1 MKNNRLL
8 IISYYWPPSGGSG
21 VQRWLNFSNYL
32 IKIGWEITVFTAKNA
47 NYPLLDQKLNE
58 TVNDK
63 IKVLRIPIFEPAGFF
78 KTSDNDNI
86 NSSTIFNKLL
96 NWIRANLFFPD
107 SRMFWINKVAN
118 KSIKFI
124 NKNKINCLITTSPPF
139 STNLIGLKIKKET
152 GVKWISDHRD
162 PWSDFFQ
169 FKLLPISS
177 YMKQKHLTYELR
189 CLKYSDLVIT
199 TSPNLTSKYLSFNPN
214 THTIYNGFN
223 SYINSK
229 NSNKFLLMYCG
240 QMKSIQNPRNLWIVL
255 DEICKENINFSKD
268 LSIKLIGNFDIE
280 LVNYIK
286 SKSKNYEVKF
296 EKYLEK
302 KQLDNE
308 VKNATIL
315 LLTGVDLKKVNNI
328 IPGKLFY
335 YFSIQRPIIAFSNL
349 NSDIS
354 NIIKSTNT
362 GEVFD
367 YSNMIDLKNH
377 ILEQYKDFKSK
388 TNNYKPQGVSNFT
401 YETLSKKMSKLLK
414 RTING
419 DST

>member
-1 MKNNRLL
+1 
-8 IISYYWPPSGGSG
+8 
-21 VQRWLNFSNYL
+21 
-32 IKIGWEITVFTAKNA
+32 
-47 NYPLLDQKLNE
+47 
-58 TVNDK
+58 
-63 IKVLRIPIFEPAGFF
+63 
-78 KTSDNDNI
+78 
-86 NSSTIFNKLL
+86 
-96 NWIRANLFFPD
+96 
-107 SRMFWINKVAN
+107 
-118 KSIKFI
+118 
-124 NKNKINCLITTSPPF
+124 
-139 STNLIGLKIKKET
+139 
-152 GVKWISDHRD
+152 
-162 PWSDFFQ
+162 
-169 FKLLPISS
+169 
-177 YMKQKHLTYELR
+177 
-189 CLKYSDLVIT
+189 
-199 TSPNLTSKYLSFNPN
+199 
-214 THTIYNGFN
+214 
-223 SYINSK
+223 
-229 NSNKFLLMYCG
+229 
-240 QMKSIQNPRNLWIVL
+240 MKSIQNPRNLWIVL